1 MDSITIDQI
10 YCFTSFIAVND
21 SIRVSSV
28 VHRPHLS
35 HMLCRVSVN
44 VANTFVAHITVSH
57 CSDILDAITA
67 VLLHDASWLCHS
79 RGK

>member
-21 SIRVSSV
+21 SIQVSSV

-44 VANTFVAHITVSH
+44 VANTFVAHITVSQ